1 MRFVAKYQKKVGIY
15 YKGHFYENKTK
26 KTFSPTLSEN
36 ELCIKKSNALGTA
49 MQ

>member
-1 MRFVAKYQKKVGIY
+1 MY

-26 KTFSPTLSEN
+26 KTFSPTLKMN
-36 ELCIKKSNALGTA
+36 YVQKKSSALGTA